1 MFASSQGQAAA
12 GLGAGLRPLVS
23 EGPGLARPLP
33 LLLLGLKMPIA
44 SSVAAV
50 TKDSLTVPSRSLGQ
64 GSGDRRQVARGSLL
78 LSTLQMLSTA
88 LPCRV
93 SAGGVSEH
101 VLLIILLGS
110 IVQIFL

>member
-1 MFASSQGQAAA
+1 M
-12 GLGAGLRPLVS
+12 S

-64 GSGDRRQVARGSLL
+64 GSGDRRQVAGGSLL
-78 LSTLQMLSTA
+78 LSTLQMLSTLQA